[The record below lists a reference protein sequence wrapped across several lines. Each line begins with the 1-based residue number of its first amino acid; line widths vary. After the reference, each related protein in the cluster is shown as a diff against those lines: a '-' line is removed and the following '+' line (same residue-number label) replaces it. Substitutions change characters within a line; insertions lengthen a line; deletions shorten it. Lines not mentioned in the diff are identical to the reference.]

1 MTKVKN
7 IFIITGVLLSILTA
21 EVILSVDNAN
31 INAGESFTI
40 NIYME
45 NIDDVVGGFQFV
57 VNDFPNQ
64 LNLLN
69 VVATE
74 RTEHML
80 VNFEASTNVVI
91 CFDMS
96 GVGLAEGT
104 GPILEVTFES
114 TSTYT
119 NNINLSFS
127 DYFVSDLLGAELT
140 VVANE
145 GTVEVLGEEP
155 PPLFPPTD
163 LSAVGGFQSVNLSWA
178 HPDQESV
185 NGYRIF
191 QSGLFVGESDLPN
204 FTVTGLETLVEYC
217 FTISAFD
224 DLVESEQSEE
234 ACATT
239 VDQFFEV
246 PQNLTAT
253 VDGLVASLDWE
264 VPEGFLNVGQE
275 CEDGCTDYNGCVFDC
290 NLQCVSAGTVQAWT
304 GDGIC
309 DAGGWGI
316 YLNCDNFECDGGDCI
331 DPNTGDCVEDD
342 YYYYGN
348 EDPISDIDKE
358 FYEVTFTATQTR
370 EELLGYEV
378 YRNNVL
384 MNYTESTNY
393 IDNSGLEY
401 LESYCYNV
409 TAVYDEGTSGLSN
422 TACIETALS
431 SPQNLIAVPGP
442 GYLNLSWEPHPDNAQ
457 NEFNIYKEGEL
468 LTTVTGTEFMDV
480 EVEHD
485 TEYCYTVTAV
495 YDLGESDQS
504 NITCSQW
511 NLMTPVGLTSDAGDA
526 SVHLE
531 WDEPGTNL
539 CAEAII
545 SELPFTDVGT
555 NIEMGD
561 DWLVQGTQGADYTYM
576 LTLSSTTMLD
586 ITLCSELTDYDTKLE
601 IFTADANCIETTTGN
616 YNDDNT
622 CGINGLHSSLFG
634 IQLTPG
640 TYYIVV
646 DGYSG
651 QEGNYEINITPS
663 TFSEPISPPSIRD
676 NIAHEIRKSGEDIE
690 YNEWNIA
697 MNGNNSSRNITNYN
711 IYRENEFIASVNADI
726 FEYDD
731 IGLTNNIEYCY
742 SITALYE
749 EGESGHSNI
758 SCSTPITGIAPE
770 NLYALG
776 TNGGIDL
783 SWDAGSNLI
792 IEYRIY
798 RDNEFLTSV
807 SENSYFDNSSTVYQD
822 YCYYVTALYASGES
836 IPTND
841 ACAHWELD
849 APLSVTSNAGDGQVT
864 INWDEPTAQSQCA
877 DFSIGNLPYNHIGS
891 NVDATDDWL
900 VQGSQGADQSYLFNV
915 STPTTIDV
923 TLCSALTDFDTKLEI
938 FTADF
943 ECIETT
949 TGHYID
955 DATCE
960 FSSLQSTINGI
971 FLEPGEYFIVVDGFG
986 GGIGN
991 YELNITQSNLVNQPP
1006 MIGEGFNHQL
1016 IESFRENH
1024 AYELHKLNIENSSEV
1039 WNASTEN
1046 TSLMNRS
1053 LLGYRINRDGQDVGN
1068 TEADILT
1075 YTDTELENNLE
1086 YCYTVFAVYDEG
1098 DSEASNETCSTPIT
1112 GIAPTSLVAI
1122 GEAGS
1127 VHLSWVGGA
1136 GAIEYNI
1143 IRNGSLI
1150 SNSNTAEFFDDTAEH
1165 DVEYCYIVTATYPS
1179 GESLPSNEACA
1190 MWELGAPV
1198 GLSTN
1203 AGNGFIELSWNQP
1216 GSVMLLGI
1224 EIMTDDWATET
1235 SWQITNSNGEI
1246 VFSVPMVS
1254 DAPTD
1259 FTVYNWEIEL
1269 VPDDYTFTIFDTFG
1283 DGICCGYGEGYYNLS
1298 LFGNVFASGGEFG
1311 TEESVSFGP
1320 NGTVMTI
1327 SNSIYNL
1334 PVIGEKGGV
1343 PENINE
1349 LEIITTINEINSP
1362 PLFDMNLNRNLLGF
1376 DIFRDGNLITNVDSD
1391 ISSYIDSGLENGTEY
1406 CYFIVA
1412 NYDEGPSQ
1420 PTAEA
1425 CDAPDAG
1432 PMCPPEGLTVNAEVG
1447 QDYVGLSWNAPD
1459 GNCLGAF
1466 IVSGEGENFE
1476 SSGIGSD
1483 CITTDNQQGVM
1494 DCVGF
1499 CFNREYISWIDDGW
1513 CDDGNFGIDFLC
1525 EEWDW
1530 DDGDC
1535 EGDGIGGA
1543 EKTSIDNSGFEP
1555 FDMRDR
1561 LEGFNIYRDNEFLFH
1576 TVEIFYIDQDI
1587 DFNQEYCY
1595 KVKAL
1600 YSEGESN
1607 PTSTVCGTVPDPAG
1621 YSVLN
1626 APITNMMGDGELT
1639 FTIDLHNLESVAGFQ
1654 FSLMP
1659 VPNIIEFTS
1668 VELTER
1674 TENFMLEANLQDDG
1688 SYIII
1693 AFDIA
1698 NTPLLEGEGPILEI
1712 SCTSDFVLSPQ
1723 EVSLVF
1729 QDVYI
1734 GNTSGLEIPLFAN
1747 SGSITIVPEG
1757 AIDLSLSGGELNT
1770 GEEIVVEVS
1779 LENETAVGSFQ
1790 IYIKDTPDLIG
1801 FINVET
1807 TERTEGFIVNGD
1819 EVDNDLILVGFG
1831 DVIQPGSGSIL
1842 SLTFQGVSSGT
1853 TELDIFDVVFSDP
1866 DENPIPVMTFSS
1878 EIVVTTIV
1886 SVDIDVNPMA
1896 QNLISLGVIPDEN
1909 SIESVLSG
1917 IDVLVV
1923 SNDNSQWFVPQFSVN
1938 QINDIGQVEGYRMV
1952 ISGNEPQSIHMS
1964 GQPIDPSINLV
1975 LEPNKINLL
1984 PYFSFVSMTIPEI
1997 FNGMEDDILL
2007 VKNDQGQYYI
2017 PSIGEMSLTHMYFG
2031 EAYQVYLTGDEVIDF
2046 SYPLS
2051 SLSSYID
2058 MNNYEDKYE
2067 NQQTNYYPQINTG
2080 ISHPIIIES
2089 ISGNYNIGDEI
2100 SAYAQGQFVGG
2111 VKIIDNNM
2119 PIVLVTSGG
2128 FERYGVDIDG
2138 YEIGDEIELR
2148 IWNNKLNQELRVD
2161 YNLESPYFGIDP
2173 LSSGSIEI
2181 FEMDAI
2187 PQKYLLG
2194 QNFPNPFNPNT
2205 TIEFAIPEDSYVNLS
2220 VYDIMG
2226 RLVKTIVDKK
2236 INAGYYQVDWD
2247 GTDQDSL
2254 HVSASLYIYV
2264 LKNNKVTI
2272 TKKMIMM
2279 K

>member
-7 IFIITGVLLSILTA
+7 IFIITGVLLSILSA

-31 INAGESFTI
+31 INAGETFTI
-40 NIYME
+40 NISMD

-57 VNDFPNQ
+57 INDFPNQ

-91 CFDMS
+91 CFDMT

-145 GTVEVLGEEP
+145 GIVEVLGEDP

-178 HPDQESV
+178 HPDQENV

-191 QSGLFVGESDLPN
+191 QSGLFVGEADLPN

-253 VDGLVASLDWE
+253 VDGLVATLDWD

-275 CEDGCTDYNGCVFDC
+275 CEDGCTDPNGCLFDC

-316 YLNCDNFECDGGDCI
+316 YLNCNYFECDGSDCI
-331 DPNTGDCVEDD
+331 DQYTGECVEDD
-342 YYYYGN
+342 YYYGN
-348 EDPISDIDKE
+348 ENPNSDIDKE

-370 EELLGYEV
+370 EELLGYEI

-393 IDNSGLEY
+393 IDDSGLEY

-422 TACIETALS
+422 TACIETVLS

-495 YDLGESDQS
+495 YDLGESEQS

-511 NLMTPVGLTSDAGDA
+511 NLMTPVGLTSEAGDA

-539 CAEAII
+539 CAEDII

-555 NIEMGD
+555 NVGMGD
-561 DWLVQGTQGADYTYM
+561 DWLVQGSQGADYTYM

-601 IFTADANCIETTTGN
+601 VFTADANCIETTTGN

-676 NIAHEIRKSGEDIE
+676 NIAHEIRKSGENIE

-711 IYRENEFIASVNADI
+711 IYRENEFIASVNADV

-731 IGLTNNIEYCY
+731 TGLTNNIEYCY

-749 EGESGHSNI
+749 EGESGHSNL

-783 SWDAGSNLI
+783 GWDAGSNLV

-807 SENSYFDNSSTVYQD
+807 TENSYFDNSSTVYQD

-836 IPTND
+836 MPTND

-849 APLSVTSNAGDGQVT
+849 SPLSVTSNAGDGEVT
-864 INWDEPTAQSQCA
+864 LNWDEPTAQSQCA

-923 TLCSALTDFDTKLEI
+923 TLCSALTDYDTKLEI

-986 GGIGN
+986 GGVGN

-1006 MIGEGFNHQL
+1006 MIGEGFNQQL
-1016 IESFRENH
+1016 IDSFRENQ

-1112 GIAPTSLVAI
+1112 GVAPTSLVAI

-1150 SNSNTAEFFDDTAEH
+1150 ANSNSAEFFDDTAEH

-1246 VFSVPMVS
+1246 VSSVPMVS
-1254 DAPTD
+1254 DAPID

-1269 VPDDYTFTIFDTFG
+1269 VPGDYTFTIFDSFG
-1283 DGICCGYGEGYYNLS
+1283 DGICCGYGEGYYSLS

-1311 TEESVSFGP
+1311 AEESVSFGP

-1334 PVIGEKGGV
+1334 PAIGEKGGV

-1349 LEIITTINEINSP
+1349 LEVITTINEINSP

-1391 ISSYIDSGLENGTEY
+1391 VSSYIDSGLENGTEY

-1425 CDAPDAG
+1425 CDTPDAG
-1432 PMCPPEGLTVNAEVG
+1432 PMCPPEGLTVDAEVG

-1476 SSGIGSD
+1476 NSGIGSD

-1530 DDGDC
+1530 DEGDC
-1535 EGDGIGGA
+1535 EGDGIGGT
-1543 EKTSIDNSGFEP
+1543 EKTPIDNSGFEP

-1576 TVEIFYIDQDI
+1576 TVETFYIDQDI

-1654 FSLMP
+1654 FSLLP

-1674 TENFMLEANLQDDG
+1674 TENFMLEANIQDDG

-1693 AFDIA
+1693 AFDIS

-1757 AIDLSLSGGELNT
+1757 AVDLLLSSGELNT

-1801 FINVET
+1801 FIGVET
-1807 TERTEGFIVNGD
+1807 TERTQGFIVNGD

-1866 DENPIPVMTFSS
+1866 DENPIPVMTYSS

-1886 SVDIDVNPMA
+1886 SVDINVNPMA

-1952 ISGNEPQSIHMS
+1952 ISGNESQTIHMS
-1964 GQPIDPSINLV
+1964 GQPIDPSTNLV

-1984 PYFSFVSMTIPEI
+1984 PYFSFASMTIPEI
-1997 FNGMEDDILL
+1997 FNGMEGDILL
-2007 VKNDQGQYYI
+2007 VKNDQGQFYI

-2031 EAYQVYLTGDEVIDF
+2031 EAYQVYLTGDEVINF

-2058 MNNYEDKYE
+2058 MDNFEEKYK

-2119 PIVLVTSGG
+2119 PIVLVASGG
-2128 FERYGVDIDG
+2128 FERYDVDIDG

-2148 IWNNKLNQELRVD
+2148 LWNNKLNQELRVD

>member
-545 SELPFTDVGT
+545 SELPFTNVGT

-1896 QNLISLGVIPDEN
+1896 QNLISLGVIPDDN

>member
-545 SELPFTDVGT
+545 SELPFTNVGT

-1376 DIFRDGNLITNVDSD
+1376 DIFRDGNLITNVNEDVSN
-1391 ISSYIDSGLENGTEY
+1391 YIDSGLENGTEY